1 MKNQINPLVV
11 HQPARIC
18 RLPFVFM
25 RVAFFALLN
34 LVVLTTGVAAPAKPN
49 ILLIVGDDMG
59 YGDVGFQNCKDI
71 PTPNLDAL
79 AASGVRFTSGYVSGP
94 YCSPTRAGLL
104 TGRYQTRF
112 GHEFN
117 PAGKNGMP
125 VTQTTL
131 ADHLKTAGY
140 ATGLVG
146 KWHLGSQAAM
156 QPQKRGF
163 DEFFGF
169 LGGAHSYFNAAGIMR
184 GTEPVKE
191 MNYTT
196 DAFGRE
202 ACAFIERHKGEPWFL
217 YLAFNAVH
225 TPMNATDDRLAK
237 FPDIADKKRRTYD
250 AMMLAMDE
258 AIGRVRQKL
267 TDFGLDNN
275 TLVFF
280 ISDNGGPTMPG
291 VTVNGSRNDPLRGS
305 KRTTLEGGIRVPFIV
320 SWPGRVKPGVFE
332 QPAIQL
338 DLHATALAA
347 AGVAP
352 KPEWKL
358 EGMNLLPFLAGE
370 KAGAPHD
377 ALYWR
382 FGEQM
387 AVRVGDFKLVR
398 YDVNAETQS
407 GTRKQGVTAPKLYNL
422 RTDIGE
428 TNDLANVRPD
438 KVKELQALWDVW
450 NQSNVKPLWGGG
462 ASDDDG
468 PQPVTPSRRKG
479 RRARQP

>member
-1 MKNQINPLVV
+1 MK
-11 HQPARIC
+11 RIIH
-18 RLPFVFM
+18 LTLL
-25 RVAFFALLN
+25 AALAGQLAAA
-34 LVVLTTGVAAPAKPN
+34 AAPAKPN

-59 YGDVGFQNCKDI
+59 YADVGFHGCKDI

-94 YCSPTRAGLL
+94 YCSPTRAGML

-117 PAGKNGMP
+117 PTGANGMP

-146 KWHLGSQAAM
+146 KWHLGSQDAM
-156 QPQKRGF
+156 QPQRRGF
-163 DEFFGF
+163 DDFFGF
-169 LGGAHSYFNAAGIMR
+169 LGGAHSYFNVGGILR
-184 GTEPVKE
+184 GTEQVKE
-191 MNYTT
+191 MDYAT

-202 ACAFIERHKGEPWFL
+202 AVAFIERHKSQPWFL

-225 TPMNATDDRLAK
+225 TPMDATDDRLAK
-237 FPDIADKKRRTYD
+237 FPDIADKQRRTYD

-267 TDFGLDNN
+267 ADAGLERD

-280 ISDNGGPTMPG
+280 VSDNGGPTMPG
-291 VTVNGSRNDPLRGS
+291 VTVNGSRNTPLRGS
-305 KRTTLEGGIRVPFIV
+305 KRTTLEGGIRVPFLV

-347 AGVAP
+347 AGIAP

-358 EGMNLLPFLAGE
+358 DGVNLLPFLAGE
-370 KAGAPHD
+370 KTGAPHD

-387 AVRVGDFKLVR
+387 AIRSGDFKLVR
-398 YDVNAETQS
+398 YDLNADTQT
-407 GTRKQGVTAPKLYNL
+407 GARRQGVSAAKLYNL
-422 RTDIGE
+422 RADIGE
-428 TNDLANVRPD
+428 TKDLAAAMPE
-438 KVKELQALWDVW
+438 KVQELQSQWNAW
-450 NQSNVKPLWGGG
+450 NQANVKPLWGGG
-462 ASDDDG
+462 NSDSDG
-468 PQPVTPSRRKG
+468 GEPGAPAKKNDRRRG
-479 RRARQP
+479 AR